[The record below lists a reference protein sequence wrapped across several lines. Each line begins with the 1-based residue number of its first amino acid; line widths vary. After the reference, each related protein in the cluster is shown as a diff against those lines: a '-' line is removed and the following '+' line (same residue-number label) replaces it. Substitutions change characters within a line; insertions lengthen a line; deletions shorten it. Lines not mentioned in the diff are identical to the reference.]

1 MGATD
6 PDINPSPTPLGKS
19 LSLKSGYEE
28 WVQIEDIN
36 PSPTPF
42 WEKSLGVKS
51 GYEQGM
57 RIVCISRRYQSLSY
71 PKGKIRSMKA
81 NSEIDQGSELACM

>member
-36 PSPTPF
+36 PSPTPI
-42 WEKSLGVKS
+42 WVKSLGVKS
-51 GYEQGM
+51 GYEDCVQIQEISIPFLPQG
-57 RIVCISRRYQSLSY
+57 
-71 PKGKIRSMKA
+71 
-81 NSEIDQGSELACM
+81 

>member
-1 MGATD
+1 MGAN

-28 WVQIEDIN
+28 WVQIEDII

-42 WEKSLGVKS
+42 WVKSLGVKS
-51 GYEQGM
+51 GYEDCVQIQEISIPFLPQG
-57 RIVCISRRYQSLSY
+57 
-71 PKGKIRSMKA
+71 
-81 NSEIDQGSELACM
+81 